1 MSNKVN
7 AAARSFCFL
16 LIRTKSTLGM
26 QGIFDFYTLSYFKA
40 RDLWGESFTFFLGWH
55 SPRQA
60 TLWPGLSLSW
70 NKTFSTS
77 SPPFHRA
84 AASFHLWLTA
94 PKPPVRQTL
103 SPSLIC
109 QALQK
114 QSPTSGPAI
123 YPCGMYM
130 WDRNSKGQTQLCLI
144 SQKATILP
152 SFGAKDSLINH
163 LSQGFISKV
172 TCYSRRQVFLWIF
185 KIHVFLNS
193 QKWVDLYVFDA
204 CSGSVMEEK
213 GFHPK
218 LSTFAAFCVGFCF
231 FFFFPATASLWF
243 LLG

>member
-109 QALQK
+109 QALQNK
-114 QSPTSGPAI
+114 AQLLVLLYILVGCI
-123 YPCGMYM
+123 CGTEIAR
-130 WDRNSKGQTQLCLI
+130 DRHSCVSFPRRLQYCHHLGQ
-144 SQKATILP
+144 
-152 SFGAKDSLINH
+152 
-163 LSQGFISKV
+163 
-172 TCYSRRQVFLWIF
+172 
-185 KIHVFLNS
+185 KI
-193 QKWVDLYVFDA
+193 A
-204 CSGSVMEEK
+204 
-213 GFHPK
+213 
-218 LSTFAAFCVGFCF
+218 
-231 FFFFPATASLWF
+231 
-243 LLG
+243 

>member
-1 MSNKVN
+1 
-7 AAARSFCFL
+7 
-16 LIRTKSTLGM
+16 
-26 QGIFDFYTLSYFKA
+26 
-40 RDLWGESFTFFLGWH
+40 
-55 SPRQA
+55 
-60 TLWPGLSLSW
+60 
-70 NKTFSTS
+70 
-77 SPPFHRA
+77 
-84 AASFHLWLTA
+84 
-94 PKPPVRQTL
+94 
-103 SPSLIC
+103 
-109 QALQK
+109 
-114 QSPTSGPAI
+114 
-123 YPCGMYM
+123 M

-231 FFFFPATASLWF
+231 FFCFPATASLWF